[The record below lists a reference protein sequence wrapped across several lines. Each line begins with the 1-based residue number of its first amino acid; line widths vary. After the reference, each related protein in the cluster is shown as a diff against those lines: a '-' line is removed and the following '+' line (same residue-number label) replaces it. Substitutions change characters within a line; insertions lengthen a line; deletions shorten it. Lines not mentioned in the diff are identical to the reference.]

1 MSKDEIIRNLKGG
14 YKMINVIVNF
24 EIVGVLVK

>member
-1 MSKDEIIRNLKGG
+1 MSKDEIIKSLKGG
-14 YKMINVIVNF
+14 YEMINVIINF